1 LVGKKALGV
10 GSTPRDYL
18 KSANGVNT
26 EDRASLQMS
35 AIEVEDL
42 RKRYGD
48 IKAVDG
54 ISFSIQKGEVF
65 SLLGPN
71 GAGKTTTIE
80 VLEGLREKG
89 GGTARVLG
97 MDPWSKGYEL
107 HKKIGVIPQGFK
119 FLDYPTPREAIEYYG
134 ALFGRNVDPDEL
146 LRRVILEDASKI
158 WFQNLSG
165 GQKQKLGMALS
176 LVNDPEVVF
185 LDEPTTGLD
194 PQARRAVWEVIRKLK
209 GEGRTVMLT
218 THYLEEAE
226 ELADRVAIMN
236 HGKIVAI
243 GTTGEIETR
252 YGSGQKMTVRGNDDL
267 LRYLKESTRLDAA
280 GGDGSVTIRLR
291 DKNDAVIALGAIE
304 ESGAEWGEL
313 TVKRDSLEDVFLRLV
328 GGEDGKEGE

>member
-1 LVGKKALGV
+1 LPAIVVDG
-10 GSTPRDYL
+10 
-18 KSANGVNT
+18 
-26 EDRASLQMS
+26 LQKNYGQ
-35 AIEVEDL
+35 L
-42 RKRYGD
+42 R
-48 IKAVDG
+48 AVDG
-54 ISFSIQKGEVF
+54 ISFTVEKGEVF

-80 VLEGLREKG
+80 ILEGLRQQD
-89 GGTARVLG
+89 GGTAKVL
-97 MDPWSKGYEL
+97 DLNPWSKGYNL

-119 FLDYPTPREAIEYYG
+119 FLDYPTPREAIAYYG
-134 ALFGRNVDPDEL
+134 ALFDKKVDPDEML
-146 LRRVILEDASKI
+146 KRVILEEAANI

-209 GEGRTVMLT
+209 NEGRTVMLT

-236 HGKIVAI
+236 HGKIAAM
-243 GTTGEIETR
+243 GTTEQIENK
-252 YGSGQKMTVRGNDDL
+252 YGSGQKMIVKAKDDL
-267 LRYLKESTRLDAA
+267 LRFLQENTRLKAEK
-280 GGDGSVTIRLR
+280 GENGTVVIYLR
-291 DKNDAVIALGAIE
+291 DKDDALVALGSIE
-304 ESGAEWGEL
+304 ESGAQWGDL

-328 GGEDGKEGE
+328 GPEGSQEKEG

>member
-1 LVGKKALGV
+1 M
-10 GSTPRDYL
+10 P
-18 KSANGVNT
+18 
-26 EDRASLQMS
+26 
-35 AIEVEDL
+35 AIEVDGLLKKYGQL
-42 RKRYGD
+42 R
-48 IKAVDG
+48 AVDG
-54 ISFSIQKGEVF
+54 ISFAVEKGEVF

-80 VLEGLREKG
+80 ILEGLRQQDG
-89 GGTARVLG
+89 GKASVL
-97 MDPWSKGYEL
+97 DLNPWSKGNDL

-119 FLDYPTPREAIEYYG
+119 FLDYPTPREAIAYYG
-134 ALFGRNVDPDEL
+134 ALFDKKVDPDEML
-146 LRRVILEDASKI
+146 KRVILEEAANI

-209 GEGRTVMLT
+209 NEGRTVMLT

-236 HGKIVAI
+236 HGKIVAM
-243 GTTGEIETR
+243 GTTEQIETK
-252 YGSGQKMTVRGNDDL
+252 YGSGQKMIVKAKDDL
-267 LRYLKESTRLDAA
+267 LRYLQENTRLKTEM
-280 GGDGSVTIRLR
+280 GENGTVVIYLR
-291 DKNDAVIALGAIE
+291 DKDDALVALGSIE
-304 ESGAEWGEL
+304 ESGAQWGDL

-328 GGEDGKEGE
+328 GPEGSQEKE